1 MPARFDRLPRIV
13 EMRTVD
19 NAEVNK
25 IRLVR
30 RKHRTVVRSHLGNTE
45 LLCQCPCLLPTVR
58 ACADQRDLNILHL
71 TQGNQCLPRDHSRAD
86 NCYLHLSALLAM
98 RASVYPHCNYRL
110 LIIAGYVG
118 KEKGLPPK

>member
-30 RKHRTVVRSHLGNTE
+30 RKHRTVVRHHLGNTE
-45 LLCQCPCLLPTVR
+45 LLRQCPRLLPTVR
-58 ACADQRDLNILHL
+58 ARTDCDNLNILHL

-98 RASVYPHCNYRL
+98 QDFHAPHCKHCFL
-110 LIIAGYVG
+110 L
-118 KEKGLPPK
+118 